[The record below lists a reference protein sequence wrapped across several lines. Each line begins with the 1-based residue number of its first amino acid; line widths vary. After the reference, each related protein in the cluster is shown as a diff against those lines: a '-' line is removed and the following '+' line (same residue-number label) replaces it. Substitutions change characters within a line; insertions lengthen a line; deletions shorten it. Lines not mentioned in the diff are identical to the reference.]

1 MATSNYTPN
10 LHLSAWDA
18 SDRPKRADFVS
29 DNTII
34 DTQLGGHLANGN
46 VHVTAAEK
54 AKLSEPFVTMMYAGD
69 GESQR
74 TITLDFQPK
83 TVFVY
88 RRNVPFVTYDNSV
101 NVVNAAC
108 GVYGQGAS
116 KGVTVTSSG
125 VVVNEEATATD
136 GVRVSLNENYAQ
148 YTLIAF
154 K

>member
-18 SDRPKRADFVS
+18 ADRPKRADFVS

-54 AKLSEPFVTMMYAGD
+54 SKLSEPFVTIMYAGN

-74 TITLDFQPK
+74 TIALDFQPK
-83 TVFVY
+83 TVIVY
-88 RRNVPFVTYDNSV
+88 KRNVPFVSYSGGV

-108 GVYGQGAS
+108 GVYSQGAS
-116 KGVTVTSSG
+116 AGISITSSG
-125 VVVNEEATATD
+125 VVVNENATATD